1 MKKTL
6 LFFCACFLIFVSTI
20 GRYHPVSLDLVQP
33 STMEVEIKGAVQKP
47 GVYRVKWKANVK
59 EIIDVAGG
67 KNDNADLSGIS
78 LVRTCKPNDVIV
90 IPEQEIVPVKKVSI
104 NTATLEQLIALP
116 RIGPSTA
123 ERIIAYRNEQP
134 FQALEDIMQVKGIG
148 PKMFENIKDLIC
160 L

>member
-6 LFFCACFLIFVSTI
+6 LFFCACFLIFISTI
-20 GRYHPVSLDLVQP
+20 GRYRPVSLDLVQP

-59 EIIDVAGG
+59 EIINAAGG

-90 IPEQEIVPVKKVSI
+90 IPEQEIVPIKKVSI
-104 NTATLEQLIALP
+104 NTATLEQLITLP
-116 RIGPSTA
+116 RVGPSTA
-123 ERIIAYRNEQP
+123 ERIIAYREQQP
-134 FQALEDIMQVKGIG
+134 FQTLEDIMQVKGIG